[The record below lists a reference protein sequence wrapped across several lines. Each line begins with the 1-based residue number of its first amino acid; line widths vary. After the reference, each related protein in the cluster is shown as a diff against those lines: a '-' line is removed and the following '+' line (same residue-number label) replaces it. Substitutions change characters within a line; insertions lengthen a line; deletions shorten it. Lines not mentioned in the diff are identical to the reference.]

1 MGMVQK
7 RRCAWAKRVQV
18 RCSEEKCAYTRCT
31 QANSRTCRCAR
42 LHLEINTIAV
52 SRLAPAGR
60 IAEGGSWRTG
70 RIRDIRPE
78 HVVTV
83 GVGQAFE
90 AGTLI
95 LMRLNSEDDRLLYN
109 TPQTVAAVFTP
120 NASWTDVYWHSEGV
134 LYIVYASSCTLTH
147 THTPSASFK
156 RISGTSTLN
165 YAEICDWCTGSSLKI
180 A

>member
-1 MGMVQK
+1 VTQCFSRKRTDARLEIGVVQK

-31 QANSRTCRCAR
+31 QANLRTCRCAR
-42 LHLEINTIAV
+42 LHPEINTIAV

-95 LMRLNSEDDRLLYN
+95 LMRLNSEDDRLLLRKLLRQCSL
-109 TPQTVAAVFTP
+109 QT
-120 NASWTDVYWHSEGV
+120 HLE
-134 LYIVYASSCTLTH
+134 
-147 THTPSASFK
+147 
-156 RISGTSTLN
+156 RTSTDTAKAS
-165 YAEICDWCTGSSLKI
+165 YT
-180 A
+180 